1 MTSVQPTDA
10 LELKPKRVVIDDSPI
25 QIEPDNYTS
34 TDEVDEEAKKDEEAK
49 DSFINRLKLKLNS
62 KEPKPDMVSFYTL
75 FRFAEPLDYFLMI
88 VGTVFALANG
98 ALIPILIVVW
108 NDVLSSFV
116 TFETSCGS
124 SFTNG
129 SMMYNFSD
137 TTNDNATVSVKLTDL
152 IKDQTIYFI
161 VLGICTNI
169 ASYFQVAFWI
179 MAAERQ
185 TNRLRNKLFTSI
197 LRQNIGWYDVY
208 KTGELT
214 NRLTE

>member
-1 MTSVQPTDA
+1 MTSVQPNDA
-10 LELKPKRVVIDDSPI
+10 LELKPKKVVIDDSPV
-25 QIEPDNYTS
+25 QIEPDIDAS
-34 TDEVDEEAKKDEEAK
+34 DDEEKKNEESK
-49 DSFINRLKLKLNS
+49 DSFLNRLRQKLSS
-62 KEPKPDMVSFYTL
+62 KQPKPDMVSFYSL
-75 FRFAEPLDYFLMI
+75 FRFAQPLDYFFMI

-98 ALIPILIVVW
+98 AIIPILIVLW
-108 NDVLSSFV
+108 NDVLGSFV
-116 TFETSCGS
+116 SFETSCGLS
-124 SFTNG
+124 TTTNG
-129 SMMYNFSD
+129 SMVNSNNF
-137 TTNDNATVSVKLTDL
+137 TNMINDSATAPVKLTDL
-152 IKDQTIYFI
+152 IRDQIIYFI

>member
-1 MTSVQPTDA
+1 MTSDQPTDA
-10 LELKPKRVVIDDSPI
+10 IEPKPERVVIDGSPI

-34 TDEVDEEAKKDEEAK
+34 TDEVDEETKKDEEPR

-62 KEPKPDMVSFYTL
+62 KEPQPDMVSFYTL
-75 FRFAEPLDYFLMI
+75 FRFAEPLDYFFMI

-124 SFTNG
+124 SLTNG
-129 SMMYNFSD
+129 SM
-137 TTNDNATVSVKLTDL
+137 TNDNATVFVKLTDL